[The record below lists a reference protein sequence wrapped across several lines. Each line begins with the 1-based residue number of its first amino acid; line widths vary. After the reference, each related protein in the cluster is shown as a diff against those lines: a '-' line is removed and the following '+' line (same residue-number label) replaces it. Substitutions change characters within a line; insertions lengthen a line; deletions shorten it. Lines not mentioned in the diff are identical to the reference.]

1 MPPAPVRTD
10 FYDKPGSAPFPPQA
24 GVMDSSTKRIVIGVF
39 IVQAIVSY
47 LLLHYGS

>member
-1 MPPAPVRTD
+1 MRTD
-10 FYDKPGSAPFPPQA
+10 FYDNRDPLHFRHKII
-24 GVMDSSTKRIVIGVF
+24 GVMDSSTKRFVIGVF